1 MRTCFLARTPKRVCV
16 CVHIYPCVFVE
27 CDAMLG
33 MCFFRVFRVVLCFFP
48 HKKTPETKT
57 HVYVAFKTREVPKT
71 RMYIPF
77 DPRKR
82 ICALGFERP
91 RRKCTCVF
99 YHNHSKVEKNDFPQL
114 RTLKKELC
122 MHFRT
127 PRCCSLFPVTWLLL
141 KRLSCNVCCECIQL
155 ETFHCTV
162 LAKRKKGVKSRE
174 FRLLT
179 PRKKS

>member
-16 CVHIYPCVFVE
+16 CSYLSLCFCWMRCYVGDVFFS
-27 CDAMLG
+27 
-33 MCFFRVFRVVLCFFP
+33 CFSCCFVFFP

-77 DPRKR
+77 EPRKR

>member
-16 CVHIYPCVFVE
+16 FISILVFLLNAMLCWGCVFS
-27 CDAMLG
+27 C
-33 MCFFRVFRVVLCFFP
+33 CFVFFP

-77 DPRKR
+77 EPRKR

-99 YHNHSKVEKNDFPQL
+99 YHNHSKVEKNGFPQL

-141 KRLSCNVCCECIQL
+141 KRLSRNVCCECIQL